1 MKNNVIY
8 KVIDGKMTINF
19 NKRKL
24 VLWKTRFKPS
34 YVVIEEDNDE
44 GGDENG

>member
-8 KVIDGKMTINF
+8 KVINDKMTINF

-34 YVVIEEDNDE
+34 YVDIEKDDK
-44 GGDENG
+44 GGDDNV